1 MEILRKIASKVFDS
15 AEGKSVS
22 DEYIN
27 FVYEDIYLSFQE
39 NSILHRGRIPDT
51 VLELGAG
58 SLSKSNDFFLDVT
71 LSDGSNQTKYGE
83 AQQIR
88 AERLPFQDSQFELI
102 IAKDTLHHF
111 NDVVKGLGE
120 VSRVLSP
127 KGLFI
132 VSEPYWSPLG
142 RFVFRFLHPEKWI
155 TKPQSLF
162 NDSEDQLN
170 ANQATLLVL
179 TSRKYIDV
187 LKDNGL
193 ELQVLAPTYGISY
206 LISGGLNWRTKVP
219 FKLLKQIYTL
229 EKKQGWILKWVTG
242 LNIIAIFKKI

>member
-1 MEILRKIASKVFDS
+1 MQILRKVASKVFGS
-15 AEGKSVS
+15 AMGKSVS

-27 FVYEDIYLSFQE
+27 FVYKEIYLSFQE
-39 NSILHRGRIPDT
+39 NSILHSGRIPNT

-58 SLSKSNDFFLDVT
+58 SLSKSHDYFIDVT
-71 LSDGSNQTKYGE
+71 LTDASNQTKYGE

-88 AERLPFQDSQFELI
+88 AERLPFLDSQFELI

-111 NDVVKGLGE
+111 NDVIKGLAE
-120 VSRVLSP
+120 ISRVLSS

-142 RFVFRFLHPEKWI
+142 RFVFKFLHPEKWI
-155 TKPQSLF
+155 TKPESLI
-162 NDSEDQLN
+162 NDSEDQLD

-179 TSRKYIDV
+179 TSRKYTDL
-187 LKDNGL
+187 LKENGL

-206 LISGGLNWRTKVP
+206 LMSGGLNWRTKVP
-219 FKLLKQIYTL
+219 FNWLKQIYTL

-242 LNIIAIFKKI
+242 LNTIAIFKKI